1 MSRKPLPA
9 DARDRVASSGV
20 PAVAGAGPVPAGP
33 VPAGP
38 VPAGGPSGTGTAGAG
53 RQPAPRRPGRNP
65 LARSRAR
72 AGFLM
77 SLPALVLVAVFFVLP
92 LILVAWMSLNNWP
105 LIGRATFIGVQNY
118 SSLAHDKIF
127 GHALWFTAEYT
138 VIVTPIQ
145 IVLGYLLAVMVR
157 RKLRGVG
164 FFRTVYFM
172 PVVTGFAA
180 TAYVFLVMLTPG
192 VGVVNTVLESLGL
205 SNGQTNWLT
214 SPGLALV
221 VAVILITWKTIG
233 IAMILFMAAMQAVP
247 EELYEAAKV
256 DGAGWWRR
264 ESRITVPLIRRTTA
278 LVLVLT
284 VAGSFLAFDQFFI
297 LTQGGPNNETL
308 TAVLWIY
315 TTAFVQYRTGYA
327 GALSIVLLVLLILLS
342 VAQIRTLRRGD
353 EGS

>member
-1 MSRKPLPA
+1 VSREPLPA

-20 PAVAGAGPVPAGP
+20 PAAAGAGSAPAGPGTNGAGPVSPAD
-33 VPAGP
+33 PA
-38 VPAGGPSGTGTAGAG
+38 S
-53 RQPAPRRPGRNP
+53 RPRGRNP
-65 LARSRAR
+65 LARNRAR
-72 AGFLM
+72 TGFLL
-77 SLPALVLVAVFFVLP
+77 SLPALILVTVFFVLP

-105 LIGRATFIGVQNY
+105 LIGRATFIGLQNY
-118 SSLAHDKIF
+118 RNLGHDKIF
-127 GHALWFTAEYT
+127 GHALLFTAEYT
-138 VIVTPIQ
+138 IIVTPIQ
-145 IVLGYLLAVMVR
+145 LVLGYLMAVMVR
-157 RKLRGVG
+157 SKLRGVG

-192 VGVVNTVLESLGL
+192 VGVVNTVIKGLGL

-214 SPGLALV
+214 SPGLALI
-221 VAVILITWKTIG
+221 VAVLLITWKTIG

-247 EELYEAAKV
+247 GELYEAAKV

-264 ESRITVPLIRRTTA
+264 EARITVPLIRRTTA
-278 LVLVLT
+278 LILVLT

-342 VAQIRTLRRGD
+342 IVQIRALRRGD
-353 EGS
+353 EAN

>member
-1 MSRKPLPA
+1 L
-9 DARDRVASSGV
+9 
-20 PAVAGAGPVPAGP
+20 
-33 VPAGP
+33 
-38 VPAGGPSGTGTAGAG
+38 
-53 RQPAPRRPGRNP
+53 
-65 LARSRAR
+65 
-72 AGFLM
+72 
-77 SLPALVLVAVFFVLP
+77 
-92 LILVAWMSLNNWP
+92 
-105 LIGRATFIGVQNY
+105 
-118 SSLAHDKIF
+118 
-127 GHALWFTAEYT
+127 YT

-145 IVLGYLLAVMVR
+145 LVLGYLLAVMVR

-180 TAYVFLVMLTPG
+180 TAYVFLVMLIPG
-192 VGVVNTVLESLGL
+192 VGVVNTIVKALGL

-214 SPGLALV
+214 NPSLAMI
-221 VAVILITWKTIG
+221 VAVILITWKTVG

-264 ESRITVPLIRRTTA
+264 ETRITVPLIRRTTA
-278 LVLVLT
+278 LILVLT

-342 VAQIRTLRRGD
+342 VVQIRALRRGD
-353 EGS
+353 EVN